1 MVASTSELP
10 PLIGQSRPILEFME
24 QLSRVA
30 PLDRPVLVTGE
41 RGTGKE
47 LIAARLHYLSRRWD
61 QPFIKINCAAL
72 AETLLETELF
82 GHEAGAFT
90 GAVRRRIGR
99 FELAHG
105 GSLFLDEIAT
115 ASLRTQEKVLRV
127 IEYGEFERVGSTD
140 TLTVDVRLIAA
151 THRDLPEEARVGR
164 FRHDLLDR
172 LAFEV
177 LTVPPLR
184 ARREDIALLAEHF
197 GRAMSRELGWDA
209 FPGFAPT
216 AANALLDHDWP
227 GNVRELKNVVERAVY
242 RAHIPDE
249 PITGLIFDP
258 FASPYRPLPE
268 AHPHQAPIGT
278 PVRIGEKTED
288 INAARPLDFRATI
301 AELERRLLE
310 QALEANQYNQR
321 AAAAHLNLSYDQL
334 RHQLKKHNLL
344 SDRHNTPC

>member
-1 MVASTSELP
+1 MTSSSSELP

-24 QLSRVA
+24 QLSQVA
-30 PLDRPVLVTGE
+30 PLDRPVLVIGE

-47 LIAARLHYLSRRWD
+47 LIAARLHFLSRRWD
-61 QPFIKINCAAL
+61 QPFVKINCAAL

-90 GAVRRRIGR
+90 GAARRHSGR
-99 FELAHG
+99 FEIAHG
-105 GSLFLDEIAT
+105 GSLFLDEIAN

-127 IEYGEFERVGSTD
+127 IEYGEFERVGGTD

-151 THRDLPEEARVGR
+151 THRDLPEEAQAGR

-184 ARREDIALLAEHF
+184 ARQEDIPLLAEHF
-197 GRAMSRELGWDA
+197 GRAMSRELNWES
-209 FPGFAPT
+209 FPGFAS
-216 AANALLDHDWP
+216 AATEALLDYSWP
-227 GNVRELKNVVERAVY
+227 GNVRELKNVVERAIY
-242 RAHIPDE
+242 RAPTPDE
-249 PITGLIFDP
+249 PIVGLIFDP
-258 FASPYRPLPE
+258 FDSPYRSQHRVPSQQEPMSPPGQSAKKIE
-268 AHPHQAPIGT
+268 SI
-278 PVRIGEKTED
+278 D
-288 INAARPLDFRATI
+288 AAKPLDFRTTV
-301 AELERRLLE
+301 AELERRILE

-321 AAAAHLNLSYDQL
+321 AAAAHLNLTYDQL

-344 SDRHNTPC
+344 SDRRHTPS